1 MRFAKLHGIGNDY
14 IFVDGFREELE
25 GVDLPRLAREISDRH
40 TGVGSDGLILAL
52 PSERADL
59 RMRMFNADGSEGE
72 MCGNGLRC
80 LAKFA
85 YEHGIC
91 RRERLVVETLA
102 GDITAELSLE
112 GGRVRTVRVDMGR
125 PRLARGEIPMAGG
138 DPDARVVEEPLE
150 AAGRE
155 YRITAVSMG
164 NPHCVIFRDTWEGLN
179 LEEEGRALEHHPL
192 FPRRTNVEFVRVAG
206 PQRLE
211 VRVWERGSGA
221 TLACGTGACA
231 ALVAA
236 CLTGRSGRSAVVAL
250 PGGELSVEWAPDE
263 RVFLTG
269 PAQEVCTGDYRP
281 G

>member
-1 MRFAKLHGIGNDY
+1 M
-14 IFVDGFREELE
+14 DGFREELE
-25 GVDLPRLAREISDRH
+25 GVDLPRLAREIADRH
-40 TGVGSDGLILAL
+40 TGVGGDGLILAL
-52 PSERADL
+52 PSRRADL
-59 RMRMFNADGSEGE
+59 RMRMFNSDGSEGE

-102 GDITAELSLE
+102 GDLGAELFLE
-112 GGRVRTVRVDMGR
+112 GDRVRTVRVDMGR

-138 DPDARVVEEPLE
+138 DPAARAVEEPME

-164 NPHCVIFRDTWEGLN
+164 NPHCVVFREDWEGLD
-179 LEEEGRALEHHPL
+179 LAGEGRALEHHPL

-236 CLTGRSGRSAVVAL
+236 CLTGRSDRRATLSL
-250 PGGELSVEWAPDE
+250 PGGELSVEWAEDD

-269 PAQEVCTGDYRP
+269 AAEEVFTGEYRP
-281 G
+281 S